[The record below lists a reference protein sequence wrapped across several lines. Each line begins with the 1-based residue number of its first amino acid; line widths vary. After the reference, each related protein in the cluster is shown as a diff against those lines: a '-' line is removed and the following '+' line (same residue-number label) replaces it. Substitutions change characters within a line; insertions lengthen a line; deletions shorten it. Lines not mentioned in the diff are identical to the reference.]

1 MDSKYLT
8 KLNLLNNVGY
18 FTGLKPK
25 KFYEILKYN
34 YETANDDEKKHMDE
48 NVDLYLDRYQNGTV
62 QTNLIFN
69 KINAIYGILV
79 FFLILSVLN
88 LIGAL
93 CLWFDLLQ

>member
-18 FTGLKPK
+18 FTGLNPK

-88 LIGAL
+88 LIGAF
-93 CLWFDLLQ
+93 CLWFDLLK